1 MLSRIAGAI
10 LMTGATLNA
19 VDLVKDGVPCADI
32 VISKHPGPG
41 VLAAAQ
47 DLQKHIRLIS
57 GAELKIVTP
66 EESTMP
72 AKICVGESS
81 CSREAGYA
89 APEFRGSGYDIWV
102 KDFRIVLTGPSVLHR
117 DEGKAYHEKLAAAT
131 ALKVPGT
138 TEQVSVVP
146 ELGFSLADDLG
157 PMHAVSAF
165 LENLGVRFYAPYKNG
180 TVIPRKT
187 TISVPEGRET
197 REAAFGIREYRYTSQ
212 GTDPEGVLWLKRLK
226 SGSAHSPRIG
236 VFALADLMRAG
247 EKEHPDWMA
256 RGKRGELLYSHD
268 LCGFP
273 KYLHPGFR
281 QACVEK
287 IRAIFDADPDLK
299 KLIVMAPGRSVSM
312 DAEEIK
318 QIRKPCDPPS
328 DSERALAFEFASS
341 IAREL
346 KKSHPD
352 RQIVWQGPVNDAPP
366 DEDRLSG
373 RPDNL
378 TAAPRARAPHTYGK
392 MSERTTYLKDLWALN
407 EAFRPKGMIQR
418 EWWNEFEFF
427 LSPRLPFWFPK
438 ALQEVRKGQHEN
450 GVSGLLMDL
459 TTGAG
464 SSAGALPETPLTHLM
479 IYINSKLM
487 WDPDL
492 DLNELLSEYCRLW
505 FGPAGSDMK
514 CLIYYGADILSRNGT
529 RTVNA
534 SEKSQMRF
542 DDAPVIFQLLEQAK
556 EKTEPGTLYRSRV
569 EELEQRF
576 AWLKDAFREPAVSG
590 NPRVTAQAFPF
601 DKPCTGDLSVY
612 KNWIPLGGTS
622 GPNRTEI
629 ALGVTDN
636 RDRLLVAIRCFD
648 EKMTDLP
655 SIVCL
660 PDDPEFFKG
669 DLFGIT
675 LQSPLRGPFFLVVN
689 PDGSFADS
697 SSDSESV
704 IRNGSFTAWSD
715 DKTAV
720 RARRLA
726 DRWEAEIHFALGNL
740 GGPWPDEMNPPWNL
754 TLDRT
759 RRTKDGE
766 NAESTKGQ
774 YALVFPDVDAE
785 GNDIH
790 ARRLLPG
797 ATDQYVYGVKRAAG
811 EVPLDAAWD
820 GPEWKDVPELRLGIN
835 WYRYGQSSDYCPD
848 ARAKLQ
854 YDDKYLY
861 VQYLLKDQYVK
872 GEHQNDQD
880 SVCRDS
886 CMEFFARPFES
897 GPYLNF
903 ECSCVGTLLL
913 YHITENMDKSKNM
926 VPLELEEL
934 ARIERFHTLNGPLTV
949 EIEEPTVW
957 RLALRIPLDIF
968 VEHTGIP
975 LPLTGQVWSANFFNC
990 ADQTS
995 HPRWLMW
1002 KRAKAFHVPED
1013 FGKIIFE

>member
-47 DLQKHIRLIS
+47 DLQKHIRLMS

-81 CSREAGYA
+81 CSRKAGYA

-102 KDFRIVLTGPSVLHR
+102 KDSRIVLTGPSVLHR
-117 DEGKAYHEKLAAAT
+117 EEGRAYHGKLAAAT
-131 ALKVPGT
+131 ALKVPGS
-138 TEQVSVVP
+138 TEQPPVVP
-146 ELGFSLADDLG
+146 ELGFSLTDDLG

-180 TVIPRKT
+180 TIIPRKT
-187 TISVPEGRET
+187 TVSVPEGRET

-212 GTDPEGVLWLKRLK
+212 STDPEGVLWLKRLK

-236 VFALADLMRAG
+236 VFALADLMREG

-273 KYLHPGFR
+273 RYLHAGFR

-287 IRAIFDADPDLK
+287 IRAIFDADPNLK
-299 KLIVMAPGRSVSM
+299 KLIVMPPGSSTQM

-318 QIRKPCDPPS
+318 QIRKPCDSPS

-352 RQIVWQGPVNDAPP
+352 RQIVWRGPANDATP
-366 DEDRLSG
+366 DENCLSG

-392 MSERTTYLKDLWALN
+392 TSERTKYLKDLGALN
-407 EAFRPKGMIQR
+407 EAFRPEGMIQR

-438 ALQEVRKGQHEN
+438 ALQEVRRGQHEN

-464 SSAGALPETPLTHLM
+464 SSAGTLPETSLTHLM

-492 DLNELLSEYCRLW
+492 DLDELLSEYCRLW
-505 FGPAGSDMK
+505 FGPAESDMK

-529 RTVNA
+529 RAVNA
-534 SEKSQMRF
+534 SGKSQMRF
-542 DDAPVIFQLLEQAK
+542 DDAPVIFQLLERAK
-556 EKTEPGTLYRSRV
+556 DKTEPGTLYRSRV
-569 EELEQRF
+569 EELERSF
-576 AWLKDAFREPAVSG
+576 AWLKDAFREPAVSE

-612 KNWIPLGGTS
+612 RNWIPLGGTS

-660 PDDPEFFKG
+660 PDDPEIYKG

-675 LQSPLRGPFFLVVN
+675 LQSPLRGPFFLIVN

-740 GGPWPDEMNPPWNL
+740 GGPWPDETNPPWSL

-759 RRTKDGE
+759 RRTRNGE
-766 NAESTKGQ
+766 KAESIKGQ

-854 YDDKYLY
+854 YDDQYLY

-926 VPLELEEL
+926 VPLEKEEL

-949 EIEEPTVW
+949 EIEEPTTW

>member
-1 MLSRIAGAI
+1 MFSRIAGAI
-10 LMTGATLNA
+10 LMTGATLSA
-19 VDLVKDGVPCADI
+19 VDLVKNGEPCADI
-32 VISKHPGPG
+32 VISEKPEPG

-47 DLQKHIRLIS
+47 DLQEHIRLMS

-81 CSREAGYA
+81 CSREAGYT

-102 KDFRIVLTGPSVLHR
+102 KDSRIVLTGPSVLHR
-117 DEGKAYHEKLAAAT
+117 EEGKTYHGHLSVVT
-131 ALKVPGT
+131 ALRVPGT
-138 TEQVSVVP
+138 TEQAPVNHR
-146 ELGFSLADDLG
+146 LGFSLADDLG

-165 LENLGVRFYAPYKNG
+165 LENLGVRFYAPDRNG
-180 TVIPRKT
+180 TIIPEKK
-187 TISVPEGRET
+187 TISIPEGRET
-197 REAAFGIREYRYTSQ
+197 REAAFDIREYQYLSQ
-212 GTDPEGVLWLKRLK
+212 NLDPEGFLWLKRLK
-226 SGSAHSPRIG
+226 GGSARSPRIG
-236 VFALADLMRAG
+236 VFALADLMREG
-247 EKEHPDWMA
+247 EKEHPDWIA
-256 RGKRGELLYSHD
+256 HGKRGDVLFSHD

-273 KYLHPGFR
+273 KYLHAGFR

-287 IRAIFDADPDLK
+287 IRMIFDANPNLK
-299 KLIVMAPGRSVSM
+299 KLIIMPPGSGTRI

-318 QIRKPCDPPS
+318 QIRKPCDPPQ
-328 DSERALAFEFASS
+328 DSERAISFEFAAFV
-341 IAREL
+341 AREL
-346 KKSHPD
+346 KKTHPD
-352 RQIVWQGPVNDAPP
+352 RQLVWQGPGNDVPP
-366 DEDRLSG
+366 DEDRLAG

-392 MSERTTYLKDLWALN
+392 MSERTRYLKDLTALN
-407 EAFRPKGMIQR
+407 EAFRPEGMVQR
-418 EWWNEFEFF
+418 EWWNEFEFCY
-427 LSPRLPFWFPK
+427 PTRGLPFWFPK
-438 ALQEVRKGQHEN
+438 ALQEVRKGQREN
-450 GVSGLLMDL
+450 GVSGFLMDL
-459 TTGAG
+459 ETAAG
-464 SSAGALPETPLTHLM
+464 GALPEIQLTHLM

-487 WDPDL
+487 WDPELDL
-492 DLNELLSEYCRLW
+492 DALLSEYCRLW
-505 FGPAGSDMK
+505 FGPAESEMR

-534 SEKSQMRF
+534 SEKSQMKF
-542 DDAPVIFQLLEQAK
+542 DDVPVIFQLLERAK
-556 EKTEPGTLYRSRV
+556 AKTEPGTLYRSRV
-569 EELEQRF
+569 EDLERRF
-576 AWLKDAFREPAVSG
+576 AWLKNEFREPAVSED
-590 NPRVTAQAFPF
+590 PRVTAQAFPCF
-601 DKPCTGDLSVY
+601 KPCTGDLSAF
-612 KNWIPLGGTS
+612 KNWMPLGSTS

-660 PDDPEFFKG
+660 PDDPEMFKG

-675 LQSPLRGPFFLVVN
+675 LRSPLRGPFFLVVN

-697 SSDSESV
+697 SCDPESI
-704 IRNGSFTAWSD
+704 IRSGSFTAWSPD
-715 DKTAV
+715 ITAV
-720 RARRLA
+720 KARRLA
-726 DRWEAEIHFALGNL
+726 DRWEAEIHFAIGSLGS
-740 GGPWPDEMNPPWNL
+740 PWPEETNPPWTL

-759 RRTKDGE
+759 RRPGKGK
-766 NAESTKGQ
+766 NAENTKGQ

-811 EVPLDAAWD
+811 AVPLDAAWD
-820 GPEWKDVPELRLGIN
+820 GPEWKDIPELRLGIN
-835 WYRYGQSSDYCPD
+835 WYRYGLSSDYCPD
-848 ARAKLQ
+848 VRAKLQ
-854 YDDKYLY
+854 YDDQYLY
-861 VQYLLKDQYVK
+861 VHYLLKDQYVK

-886 CMEFFARPFES
+886 CMEFFAKPNES

-913 YHITENMDKSKNM
+913 YHITENADQSKNM

-949 EIEEPTVW
+949 EIEEPTTW

-968 VEHTGIP
+968 VEHTGIQ